1 MENIEHGFHCPL
13 DPKVAVPYNFNNLF
27 FPGVAAFLV
36 AALIKLPSIFVMIS
50 AIRGT
55 AAASL

>member
-36 AALIKLPSIFVMIS
+36 AALIK
-50 AIRGT
+50 
-55 AAASL
+55 